1 MPRNGTGSYSLPQ
14 PAFTPGTTISSAA
27 VNSDLSD
34 IASALTGSV
43 SADGQ
48 TTITGQLK
56 FPNGSAA
63 APAVTFASDLTTG
76 MYFVSTG
83 VLGFATSG
91 VEIAQFNAAGYG
103 SGSFG
108 NVFGLNAPATGGASS
123 GIAYVCPVGTVIDFA
138 GTGAPSGW
146 LQCFGQAVSATSYPE
161 LFNVLGTT
169 YGTSAGNVVLPD
181 CRGRASYG
189 IDNGGAGRITPTFNF
204 NGNVLGNTGGSQI
217 QTLTNAQLPAHT
229 HNYSGT
235 TGGGTTGTGTTGVNS
250 VDHTHGAGSGAID
263 FLGISGV
270 VSLNTAAGT
279 QNIARTS
286 QTGGASVTH
295 THTVPGLSVPG
306 LSFSGTTDGGSGG
319 GTAHTILSPAIIF
332 NKLIFAGRP

>member
-1 MPRNGTGSYSLPQ
+1 MARNGTGSYSLPQ

-34 IASALTGSV
+34 IAAALTQSV

-63 APAVTFASDLTTG
+63 GPAVTFASDLTTG
-76 MYFVSTG
+76 MYYIGSGHV
-83 VLGFATSG
+83 GFATAGTQVAGFNSNNFG
-91 VEIAQFNAAGYG
+91 VGGTGNAFELG
-103 SGSFG
+103 S
-108 NVFGLNAPATGGASS
+108 PTG
-123 GIAYVCPVGTVIDFA
+123 IVNPCPVGAVIDFA
-138 GTGAPSGW
+138 GTVVPLGW
-146 LQCFGQAVSATSYPE
+146 FQCFGQSLLAASYPE
-161 LFNVLGTT
+161 LFQAIGTT

-204 NGNVLGNTGGSQI
+204 NGTILGATGGSQI

-229 HNYSGT
+229 HGYSGT
-235 TGGGTTGTGTTGVNS
+235 TGGSTTGGATTGVNS
-250 VDHTHGAGSGAID
+250 VDHTHGPAAGSTSFAGGSGNVGFSFQSGAST
-263 FLGISGV
+263 LSQV
-270 VSLNTAAGT
+270 AA
-279 QNIARTS
+279 
-286 QTGGASVTH
+286 TGGASVTH

-332 NKLIFAGRP
+332 NKIIFAGRQ